1 MFDTLYIGTSGLLG
15 NAKGLKIV
23 SNNLANVNTPGF
35 KGSQLQFADLFAQGG
50 GVTNG
55 QGQGLGN
62 AGMGVATLGST
73 LNFRPGSDQSTGN
86 PLDLSINGN
95 GLFAVRRDGELLYTR
110 AGDFRF
116 DGNEVLTNSA
126 GDHVQALDS
135 SGRLVDI
142 TLDSLA
148 GNAAKRTSGVTFS
161 GNLTTSVAVPPVDAA
176 VNGVTIIDP
185 EGRGH
190 TVNLSFKDVGGG
202 SYAVTVTDT
211 AAGAALL
218 GGGTIKFAGGFAV
231 AGSDAINIQYTATGV
246 PAFAVKFDFSS
257 NVTAL
262 LTPSTLAM
270 AKQDGHVAGVRTDQT
285 IDADGTINV
294 SYSNGEKGKGPRI
307 ALAQFVTEKDL
318 LQVGGGAFAK
328 TKEGTVHY
336 GYASTDTYGTLV
348 AGHREGS
355 NVDLAEEFSNLIVM
369 QRGYQA
375 ASHVISTANDMIQE
389 LFDMKGHR

>member
-35 KGSQLQFADLFAQGG
+35 KGSQLQFADLFEQGG

-55 QGQGLGN
+55 QGEQHQT
-62 AGMGVATLGST
+62 AGQGVATLGST

-86 PLDLSINGN
+86 PLDQSINGN
-95 GLFAVRRDGELLYTR
+95 GLFTVRRDGELLYTR

-116 DGNEVLTNSA
+116 DGKEVLVNGN

-135 SGRLVDI
+135 SGKLVDV
-142 TLDSLA
+142 TLDALA
-148 GNAAKRTSGVTFS
+148 RSVPKATSKVSFIGNI
-161 GNLTTSVAVPPVDAA
+161 TTAVAVPPVDAT

-185 EGRGH
+185 SGGSH
-190 TVNLSFKDVGGG
+190 TVNLSFKDNGGG
-202 SYAVTVTDT
+202 AYAVTVTDSG
-211 AAGAALL
+211 AGAALL
-218 GGGTIKFAGGFAV
+218 GGGTIKFSGGFPV
-231 AGSDAINIQYTATGV
+231 AGSSEINIQYTATGV
-246 PAFAVKFDFSS
+246 PSFPVKLDFSA

-262 LTPSTLAM
+262 ATPSALQVNS
-270 AKQDGHVAGVRTDQT
+270 QDGYVAGVRTEQS
-285 IDADGTINV
+285 IDADGTISV
-294 SYSNGEKGKGPRI
+294 SYSNGQKAKGPRL
-307 ALAQFVTEKDL
+307 AMAQFVTESDL
-318 LQVGGGAFAK
+318 VQVGGGAFAK
-328 TKEGTVHY
+328 TKEGVVHY

-348 AGHREGS
+348 SGHREGS